1 MFCTKC
7 GQELGDDDLFCT
19 NCGTRV
25 KRNEEPEAEATES
38 AEPTDAGEIEAT
50 TEPDKTE
57 AAQAPEHE
65 DEDAGLTTMPDEV
78 AETAPTNVMPAKETT
93 VLPSDPAPQP
103 QPQPQPA
110 PQPAPAAD
118 VTTSYSVMPQ
128 QVPVVAAPPQQPKPT
143 RAPLIVAVCACVVAA
158 IACVVMVLHVTG
170 AAPWVSKQ
178 APDTAAATSPETP
191 APAPATPA
199 AEPAPAQQQPTV
211 VVQPIVIS
219 TDGGQQT
226 TVSNNDYVLPDS
238 ASRYYSESS
247 LSSLSNWQLFVAR
260 NEIYARHGRRF
271 LRDDLQSYFNSKSW
285 YHGTVAP
292 ENFNDG
298 VLNDVER
305 SNALTMRSIEES
317 RGSEYLN

>member
-1 MFCTKC
+1 MFCTNC
-7 GQELGDDDLFCT
+7 GQELGDDELFCT
-19 NCGTRV
+19 NCGTKV
-25 KRNEEPEAEATES
+25 KRDEEPEGEVVES
-38 AEPTDAGEIEAT
+38 VEPTDAREPEAIV
-50 TEPDKTE
+50 EPDKTE

-78 AETAPTNVMPAKETT
+78 AEAAPTNVMPAKETT
-93 VLPSDPAPQP
+93 VLPSDPVPQP
-103 QPQPQPA
+103 APAPQPQPA

-118 VTTSYSVMPQ
+118 VTASYPVVPQ
-128 QVPVVAAPPQQPKPT
+128 QVPVAAAPPQQPKPS

-178 APDTAAATSPETP
+178 APEAATTTEAPTP
-191 APAPATPA
+191 VPATPA
-199 AEPAPAQQQPTV
+199 PEAAPAQQQPTV

-219 TDGGQQT
+219 TDGGQQR
-226 TVSNNDYVLPDS
+226 TVSNSDYMLPDS
-238 ASRYYSESS
+238 ASHYYSESS

-305 SNALTMRSIEES
+305 ANALTMRSIEEA